1 MGAPWHAQAA
11 SRFSQDVEEL
21 SAPIAYLERDRKGV
35 PILIKQFMKAGGRVL
50 GFNIDP
56 AILQRA
62 GCADDGGPA
71 PRAAAD
77 PGTLHGPGS
86 RRRVSRTI
94 ISLGRNRSAT
104 HRALS

>member
-56 AILQRA
+56 RFSNVLDVLMMADLRRAPQPILERYM
-62 GCADDGGPA
+62 G
-71 PRAAAD
+71 REAAAAF
-77 PGTLHGPGS
+77 
-86 RRRVSRTI
+86 
-94 ISLGRNRSAT
+94 LGR
-104 HRALS
+104 